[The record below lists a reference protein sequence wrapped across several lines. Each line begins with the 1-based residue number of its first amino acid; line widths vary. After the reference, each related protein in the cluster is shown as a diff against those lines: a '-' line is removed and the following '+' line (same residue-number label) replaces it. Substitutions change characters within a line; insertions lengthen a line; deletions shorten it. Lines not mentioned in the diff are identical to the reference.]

1 MSLGLPVSDT
11 KTPSDGQR
19 PQPAT
24 QTLTHTADR
33 PNIVILPPETVR
45 EAAASG
51 TGLQL
56 TITTAHAG
64 PLPAPATLREYAA
77 IVPDLPKVLI
87 DEFQNE
93 ARHRRTLQSVGQY
106 GALGVAG
113 LSIIC
118 GALLGYALN
127 SPLAAFAVIGPV
139 CGVVGTAQ
147 LLEFW
152 FKAK

>member
-1 MSLGLPVSDT
+1 MSNT
-11 KTPSDGQR
+11 KTSNDGEW
-19 PQPAT
+19 PQPET
-24 QTLTHTADR
+24 QILTDSADR
-33 PNIVILPPETVR
+33 SHVVILPPEAVR

-77 IVPDLPKVLI
+77 IVPDLPKVLV
-87 DEFQNE
+87 DEFQSE
-93 ARHRRTLQSVGQY
+93 AKHRRRLQSVGQY

>member
-1 MSLGLPVSDT
+1 MSDT
-11 KTPSDGQR
+11 KTTDEQR
-19 PQPAT
+19 RPASPT
-24 QTLTHTADR
+24 VSAASES
-33 PNIVILPPETVR
+33 PNVIVLPPETVR

-51 TGLQL
+51 VALQV
-56 TITTAHAG
+56 TVATAHSG
-64 PLPAPATLREYAA
+64 PLPAPATLHAYAS
-77 IVPDLPKVLI
+77 IIPELPKILV

-93 ARHRRTLQSVGQY
+93 AKRRRRLQNVGQY

-113 LSIIC
+113 LSIVC
-118 GALLGYALN
+118 GVLLGYALK

-152 FKAK
+152 FKSK

>member
-1 MSLGLPVSDT
+1 MSDT
-11 KTPSDGQR
+11 KTSNDGQR
-19 PQPAT
+19 PQPET
-24 QTLTHTADR
+24 QTLTNTAEN
-33 PNIVILPPETVR
+33 PNIVVLPPETVR

-77 IVPDLPKVLI
+77 VVPELPKVLV

-93 ARHRRTLQSVGQY
+93 AKHRRRLQSVGQY

-118 GALLGYALN
+118 GALLGYALS

-152 FKAK
+152 FKAR

>member
-1 MSLGLPVSDT
+1 MSDT
-11 KTPSDGQR
+11 KTSNDGEW
-19 PQPAT
+19 PQPET
-24 QTLTHTADR
+24 QILTDSADR
-33 PNIVILPPETVR
+33 SHVVILPPEAVR

-77 IVPDLPKVLI
+77 IVPELPKVLV
-87 DEFQNE
+87 DQFQSE
-93 ARHRRTLQSVGQY
+93 AKHRRRLQSVGQF

>member
-1 MSLGLPVSDT
+1 MSDT
-11 KTPSDGQR
+11 KTSNDGEW
-19 PQPAT
+19 PQPET
-24 QTLTHTADR
+24 QILTDSADR
-33 PNIVILPPETVR
+33 SHVVILPPEAVR

-77 IVPDLPKVLI
+77 IVPDLPKVLV
-87 DEFQNE
+87 DEFQSE
-93 ARHRRTLQSVGQY
+93 AKHRRRLQSVGQY